1 MPRATVETVA
11 EGRFARFGL
20 ALAAWTE
27 RWFPDPLV
35 FAFIGVLFVYVAGIA
50 AGESPSNLALQ
61 AGKSFWALIPFTMQ
75 MVMVIVGG
83 YVVAATPAVRS
94 AIRTLAGVPKSPKS
108 AVAMIALFGVLT
120 SLLSWGLSLIFGGLL
135 ARETAQRVKG
145 LDYRAAGAAGYLGL
159 GTVSMLGLSSSPAM
173 LMATKGSIPPALYQ
187 ISGLIPLTQTLF
199 LWQSGVTI
207 LVLMLA
213 SVLVAWLSA
222 PSAQNAKTIEAFE
235 LRSEGCASEALE
247 PPSRPGERLEHS
259 PLLSLAVAAILAF
272 YLVNVFATSPQGAL
286 AALDLNTYNLMFLTL
301 AIVLHWRPKRFIRAV
316 GDAIPATG
324 GVIIQFPIYA
334 MIFGMISNTG
344 LAERLANFFAGIST
358 HETYSLLVAAYSALL
373 GMFIPSAGSKWVVE
387 APYVLRAAIT
397 NHVHLGWVVQ
407 IYNAAEA
414 LPNLLNPFWMLP
426 LLGILKLRARDVVG
440 YSALQFLT
448 QTPLVLFLCWV
459 FGRSLEFVAP
469 VITK

>member
-1 MPRATVETVA
+1 MPHVVVEPVT

-20 ALAAWTE
+20 ALATWTE

-35 FAFIGVLFVYVAGIA
+35 FAFIGVLFVYVAGII

-61 AGKSFWALIPFTMQ
+61 AGKSFWALLPFTMQ

-83 YVVAATPAVRS
+83 YVVAATPLVRS
-94 AIRTLAGVPKSPKS
+94 AIRGLAGIPKSPRS
-108 AVAMIALFGVLT
+108 AIALIALFGVLT

-135 ARETAQRVKG
+135 VREMAQRVKG

-173 LMATKGSIPPALYQ
+173 LMATRGSIPPALYS

-207 LVLMLA
+207 AVLVVT

-222 PSAQNAKTIEAFE
+222 PSAKNAKTIDDFGLEFVPV
-235 LRSEGCASEALE
+235 SDALE
-247 PPSRPGERLEHS
+247 PPTRPGERLEHS
-259 PLLSLAVAAILAF
+259 PILSVLVAAILLF
-272 YLVNVFATSPQGAL
+272 YLINLFATSPQGAL
-286 AALDLNTYNLMFLTL
+286 AALDLNTYNLMFL
-301 AIVLHWRPKRFIRAV
+301 AIAILLHWRPKRFLRAV
-316 GDAIPATG
+316 NECIPATG

-334 MIFGMISNTG
+334 MIFGMIGGTG
-344 LAERLANFFAGIST
+344 LAEKLANFFARIST

-373 GMFIPSAGSKWVVE
+373 GMFVPSAGSKWIVE
-387 APYVLRAAIT
+387 APYVLRAAIV

-426 LLGILKLRARDVVG
+426 LLGILRLKARDLVG
-440 YSALQFLT
+440 YSALQFMV
-448 QTPLVLFLCWV
+448 QAPIVLFLCWF

-469 VITK
+469 VISK